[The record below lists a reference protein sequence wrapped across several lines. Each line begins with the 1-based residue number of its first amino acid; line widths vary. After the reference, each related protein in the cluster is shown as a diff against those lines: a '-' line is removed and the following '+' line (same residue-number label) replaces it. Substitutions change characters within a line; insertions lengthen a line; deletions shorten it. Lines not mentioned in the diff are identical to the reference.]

1 MIGLSM
7 ANVLAG
13 DVGGTTTRLGVFERR
28 AGRPALVATRTYGTR
43 EFATIEA
50 MAAAFLA
57 ELGVSPKML
66 AAACLGAA
74 GPVIDGVA
82 TLTNTPLRVDARAI
96 AFALGL
102 PSVSI
107 LNDLEALA
115 YAVPV
120 LADEELCVLQEGRAN
135 DSGAIAIIAAG
146 TGLGEAVLYRM
157 GDRFVAKATEAGR
170 SDFAARSERD
180 VVVLRAL
187 TREYGRAAIEHVV
200 SGPGLVNIHR
210 ALQQS
215 GCEAGV
221 DMSASDAPSAITS
234 SAIART
240 CRICIDTMATFVEAF
255 GAEAGNLALRAVAT
269 AGVYVG
275 GGIAPKTLGLLTD
288 GAFVR
293 AFCAKAPFNS
303 LLQTIPVRVILNSE
317 AGLLGAAQFCCI
329 LPAR

>member
-7 ANVLAG
+7 ANVLVG
-13 DVGGTTTRLGVFERR
+13 DVGGTSTRLGVFEDR
-28 AGRPALVATRTYGTR
+28 AGRPATVATRTYGTR

-50 MAAAFLA
+50 MAAAFLDHV
-57 ELGVSPKML
+57 GVPPATLS
-66 AAACLGAA
+66 AGCFGAA

-82 TLTNTPLRVDARAI
+82 TLTNTPVRVDARAI
-96 AFALGL
+96 ALALGL
-102 PSVSI
+102 PSVTI

-120 LADEELCVLQEGRAN
+120 LADDELCVLQEGRAN
-135 DSGAIAIIAAG
+135 PAGAIAVIAAG
-146 TGLGEAVLYRM
+146 TGLGEAVLHRM
-157 GDRFVAKATEAGR
+157 GDQFVAKASEAGR
-170 SDFAARSERD
+170 SDFAARTERD

-200 SGPGLVNIHR
+200 SGPGLVNVHR
-210 ALQQS
+210 ALQQIE
-215 GCEAGV
+215 CEAGI
-221 DMSASDAPSAITS
+221 DMSDSDAPSAIATS
-234 SAIART
+234 AMART
-240 CRICIDTMATFVEAF
+240 CRTCIETMALFVDAF

-275 GGIAPKTLGLLTD
+275 GGIAPKTLKLLTD
-288 GAFVR
+288 GAFVH
-293 AFCAKAPFNS
+293 AFSAKAPFTS
-303 LLQTIPVRVILNSE
+303 LLRSIPIKVILNGE